1 MTAFAQDTQS
11 PTSLQAWT
19 RVCTRDDLT
28 AYWGEA
34 ALVEDAQVALFLVP
48 GASGDRVYAVSNI
61 DPATGSAVMSRG
73 IVGSRQGRV
82 TIASPLHKD
91 VYDLATGECYTNAN
105 LSLPVW
111 SVREDGPVLSV
122 ALPGTAAHAAA

>member
-1 MTAFAQDTQS
+1 MISSTSSTTAH
-11 PTSLQAWT
+11 AWT
-19 RVCTRDDLT
+19 PVCRREDLSPG
-28 AYWGEA
+28 WGEA
-34 ALVEDAQVALFLVP
+34 ALVGSTQVALFLVREP
-48 GASGDRVYAVSNI
+48 GGERVHAVSNI
-61 DPATGSAVMSRG
+61 DPATGAAVLSRG
-73 IVGSRQGRV
+73 LVGSRQGRP